1 MMRMRKT
8 LIALLLFAGTC
19 TAERLSSFP
28 ARGRD
33 LLQADAA
40 RDDLTS
46 YARQCIPQC
55 KRGHW
60 YTLGIPVIS
69 CVHEEELEWLN
80 GHVCK
85 TDVKLSQLMALLP
98 KPHECSLKGLK
109 HWLEETCNF
118 PFPSA
123 KLDPN
128 CRPRCKQGRWYSLGI
143 PIPDCNQ
150 MEYDIWLHDFIC
162 SVDDPVSVQTLM
174 ETADN
179 PDSCNLNDLSFYLK
193 ETCKDVNNWS
203 PSPTNLGLKDGSL
216 GNFAANAGSPSV
228 NQFSGQ
234 QGKPALDGL
243 PIFGSK
249 NSERLHSLGFGN
261 GKITIPRP
269 SYESVFGTKKPSSLT
284 PPHSGP
290 GHGDSHYL
298 QEQYDPSY
306 QGVGD
311 PMPPPSGQV
320 LQLSM
325 ESCGSVQAA
334 DGTISSVPVV
344 LKIDGAQPNS
354 QIAIFRSKI
363 SKQDDPLSSV
373 AVPDNLKCA
382 RAGLGLGGTFQEG
395 PNQVKAWAVGTQENG
410 DALFKIDDAAA
421 MSRNVCSAYVYQAV
435 DMSTCKLSNVLD
447 TRGSNSN
454 NRATTNWPGQG

>member
-1 MMRMRKT
+1 MRKT

-234 QGKPALDGL
+234 QG
-243 PIFGSK
+243 
-249 NSERLHSLGFGN
+249 
-261 GKITIPRP
+261 
-269 SYESVFGTKKPSSLT
+269 
-284 PPHSGP
+284 P